1 MSNSHV
7 GQADVPRPAN
17 TGNHARRINVNTLL
31 MSLTTRGLAPRF
43 WWVDQWRLPRIGMRR
58 IISHRLHNFDLHQPV
73 DIKRLNESSPCRHLM
88 LEAATQIGQALL
100 DQGILTVRAGP
111 STNSLTEIP
120 DLELTVEFDFDE
132 LKRRFV
138 TNYENGMPGEQAT
151 TITTT
156 G

>member
-1 MSNSHV
+1 MY
-7 GQADVPRPAN
+7 AN
-17 TGNHARRINVNTLL
+17 TGNHARRTNVNTDDLP

-43 WWVDQWRLPRIGMRR
+43 WWVDQWLLPRIGVRR
-58 IISHRLHNFDLHQPV
+58 IISHRRLHNFDLHQPV

-100 DQGILTVRAGP
+100 DQGILTVKAGP
-111 STNSLTEIP
+111 STNSLTE

-132 LKRRFV
+132 LKRRFIA
-138 TNYENGMPGEQAT
+138 NYENGMLPGEQAT